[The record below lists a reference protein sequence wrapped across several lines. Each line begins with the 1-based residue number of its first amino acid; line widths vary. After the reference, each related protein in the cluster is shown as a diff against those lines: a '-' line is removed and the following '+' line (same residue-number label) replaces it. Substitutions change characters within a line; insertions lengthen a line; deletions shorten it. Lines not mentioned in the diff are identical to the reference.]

1 MKLEPC
7 MKCDAG
13 IPVHNEEYNRFSCN
27 TCDNTAPNSYGG
39 SIDGA
44 AHAWNDCNTP
54 LRTIEEV
61 LDENE
66 NLKAD
71 IYKILIETGE
81 VLKNH
86 TAMMSHINRLEAAL
100 SDAVVALIHG
110 DSHPDT
116 IERAENAINN
126 TPQQSL
132 NIIEA
137 GAVRKAAAILCQSG
151 SSEMI
156 KKVVTHTDLNEYADK
171 LENTGD

>member
-54 LRTIEEV
+54 TRTIGEV

-71 IYKILIETGE
+71 IHKILIEAGE

-100 SDAVVALIHG
+100 SDTVVALIHG
-110 DSHPDT
+110 DNHPDT
-116 IERAENAINN
+116 IERAENVINN
-126 TPQQSL
+126 TPHQSL
-132 NIIEA
+132 NMIEA
-137 GAVRKAAAILCQSG
+137 GAVRKAAAILCVKG
-151 SSEMI
+151 ET
-156 KKVVTHTDLNEYADK
+156 VTHTDLNDYADK